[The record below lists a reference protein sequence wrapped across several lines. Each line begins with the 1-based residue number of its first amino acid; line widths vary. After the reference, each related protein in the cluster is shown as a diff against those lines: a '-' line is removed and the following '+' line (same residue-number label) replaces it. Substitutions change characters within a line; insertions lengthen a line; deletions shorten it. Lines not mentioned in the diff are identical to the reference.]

1 MWRRLIR
8 RFSKPHRHRHTYII
22 ICTSVK
28 HYFSIIINNIFVQK
42 PINVLDSI
50 NIFFVNNIK
59 DFELT
64 EKLVS
69 KISISSI
76 GEVGVVVVTVVAV
89 VADVVVVSI
98 SFSFMSF
105 EVRP

>member
-1 MWRRLIR
+1 M
-8 RFSKPHRHRHTYII
+8 
-22 ICTSVK
+22 
-28 HYFSIIINNIFVQK
+28 
-42 PINVLDSI
+42 LDSI